1 MRPLP
6 RLLLASTALAFVAI
20 VATTTPRAQQGPAG
34 PSARPFNGITT
45 GVGDLSRL
53 SKAKT
58 RSISPENFTGAKGEG
73 GKATEGTGANAAR
86 DLGQGWKVSPSVKI
100 GPRQVF
106 TLGEITGPGAIQHI
120 WMTPTGT
127 WRFAILRV
135 YWDGETT
142 PSIEVPVGDFFASGW
157 GRYSQIDS
165 LAVTVNPGSAFNS
178 YWSMPFRKSA
188 RLTVENLDER
198 EMVLYYQITYALTDI
213 PADEGYF
220 HAQFRRT
227 NPVPYKQV
235 YTIVDGVK
243 GQGHYVGT
251 HMSWGVNNS
260 GWWGEGEIKFFMDG
274 DTDFATI
281 VGTGT
286 EDYFCGSY
294 NFENQVTHKYQVF
307 STPYS
312 GLTYVSAPD
321 GLYQSQ
327 QRFNLYRWHI
337 TDPIRF
343 EKDLRVTIQALGW
356 RSGGRYLPLQDDIA
370 SVAYWYQTEP
380 HAPFPALPN
389 RDTLEIQ

>member
-1 MRPLP
+1 MF
-6 RLLLASTALAFVAI
+6 ALVAL
-20 VATTTPRAQQGPAG
+20 VATTTPRAQQP
-34 PSARPFNGITT
+34 PPPRPFNGITT

-53 SKAKT
+53 SKART

-100 GPRQVF
+100 APKQVF
-106 TLGEITGPGAIQHI
+106 TLAEITGPGAIQHI
-120 WMTPTGT
+120 WMTPTGN

-142 PSIEVPVGDFFASGW
+142 PSIEVPLGDFFASGW
-157 GRYSQIDS
+157 GRYGQIDS

-188 RLTVENLDER
+188 RMTVENIDEQ
-198 EMVLYYQITYALTDI
+198 EMILYYQVTYALTDI
-213 PADEGYF
+213 AADEGYF

-235 YTIVDGVK
+235 YTIVDGLK
-243 GQGHYVGT
+243 GEGHYVGT
-251 HMSWGVNNS
+251 HLSWGVHSS

-294 NFENQVTHKYQVF
+294 NFENPVTHKYQVF

-312 GLTYVSAPD
+312 GLTYVSGTD
-321 GLYQSQ
+321 GVYQSQ

-343 EKDLRVTIQALGW
+343 GKDLRVTIQALGW
-356 RSGGRYLPLQDDIA
+356 RSSGRYLPLQDDIA
-370 SVAYWYQTEP
+370 SVAYWYQAEP
-380 HAPFPALPN
+380 HAPFPALPD
-389 RDTLEIQ
+389 RDALEIQ